1 MKVVAHK
8 NEHPNAEKVTKEL
21 KKLLADTFTLYVKA
35 LNYHWNVKG
44 PMFLTLHE
52 FFESQYTAL
61 SGAIDGIAE
70 RIRQLDNYTPASLAD
85 FKSLTSLEETT
96 EQLNAS
102 QMIQSMIKGHD
113 ALIDTCQ
120 KAFKSAN
127 QDEVTRDLL
136 IERIAFHDKSIW
148 MLKSLAEK

>member
-8 NEHPNAEKVTKEL
+8 NEHASAEKVCKEL

-61 SGAIDGIAE
+61 NSAIDGIAE
-70 RIRQLDNYTPASLAD
+70 RIRQLDSYTPASLAD
-85 FKSLTSLEETT
+85 FKSTTSVEETT
-96 EQLNAS
+96 AQLKSNQMIES
-102 QMIQSMIKGHD
+102 MIQSHE
-113 ALIDTCQ
+113 ALTETCH
-120 KAFKSAN
+120 KALKAAS
-127 QDEVTRDLL
+127 QDEVTADLVV
-136 IERIAFHDKSIW
+136 ERLAFHEKSIW

>member
-8 NEHPNAEKVTKEL
+8 NEHPDAEKVGKEL
-21 KKLLADTFTLYVKA
+21 KKLLADTFTLYIKA

-70 RIRQLDNYTPASLAD
+70 RIRQLNNYTPASLTD
-85 FKSLTSLEETT
+85 FKSTTTVEETT
-96 EQLNAS
+96 EQLNAN
-102 QMIQSMIKGHD
+102 QMIQSMIEGHETL
-113 ALIDTCQ
+113 AETCHKTL
-120 KAFKSAN
+120 KATT
-127 QDEVTRDLL
+127 QDEVTTDLL
-136 IERIAFHDKSIW
+136 IQRLAFHEKSIW